1 MKKKATRE
9 ELEEHIR
16 LANSIISPLD
26 LAKLV
31 AQRIITKNGEYYEV
45 LDMKKFPEEA
55 RYQVKSIALCN
66 GKFLVKFLNKKR
78 EREKIYKKFMIHNKF
93 LKLTR

>member
-1 MKKKATRE
+1 MKKKITRE

-16 LANSIISPLD
+16 LANLIISPLD
-26 LAKLV
+26 LAKLEE
-31 AQRIITKNGEYYEV
+31 QGIITKNGEYYEV

-55 RYQVKSIALCN
+55 RYQVESIALYN
-66 GKFLVKFLNKKR
+66 GKFLVKFSSKKR
-78 EREKIYKKFMIHNKF
+78 EKEKIYSKFTMHNKF

>member
-1 MKKKATRE
+1 MKKQVTRE

-26 LAKLV
+26 LAKLEE
-31 AQRIITKNGEYYEV
+31 QGIITKNGEYYEV

-55 RYQVKSIALCN
+55 RYQVESIALYN
-66 GKFLVKFLNKKR
+66 GKFLVKFSSKKR
-78 EREKIYKKFMIHNKF
+78 EKKYTVNSRCIISF
-93 LKLTR
+93 